1 MSTVVL
7 VTGGNRG
14 IGKGLVAHYLAQ
26 PDTTV
31 IATAR
36 EASSQTANA
45 LDTLQKGHRSRL
57 LIVQLSVDIVSSVAE
72 AASVIEKH
80 HHIHKIDTVISNAGI
95 CDHWGPV
102 LEMKDADVLTHFQ
115 VNTLGPLRLFHA
127 LAPLLKNASAPKFI
141 YISTLLSSISGI
153 DQIDSLTAAYGMSKA
168 AGNYL
173 MRKIDAE
180 NGHLI
185 TLSIDPGLVQT
196 DMGAR
201 AAQFNGLE
209 KAPVTIEDA
218 VRGITNQIAKVNKST
233 TSGQFVD
240 YNGVKVAW

>member
-7 VTGGNRG
+7 ITGGNRG

-36 EASSQTANA
+36 EVSSQNA
-45 LDTLQKGHRSRL
+45 SAFDTLQRSDRSHL
-57 LIVQLSVDIVSSVAE
+57 LIVQLSVDIASSIAE

-80 HHIHKIDTVISNAGI
+80 HHIHQIDIVISNAGI

-102 LEMKDADVLTHFQ
+102 LEMRDADVLTHFQ
-115 VNTLGPLRLFHA
+115 VNTLGPLRLFQA
-127 LAPLLKNASAPKFI
+127 LAPLLNNASSPKFI
-141 YISTLLSSISGI
+141 YISTALASISGI
-153 DQIDSLTAAYGMSKA
+153 NQFNSLTAAYGMSKA

-173 MRKIDAE
+173 MRKINAE

-209 KAPVTIEDA
+209 KAPLTIDDT
-218 VRGITNQIAKVNKST
+218 VRGITNQIAAATKST

-240 YNGVKVAW
+240 YNGVGVAW

>member
-7 VTGGNRG
+7 ITGGNRG

-26 PDTTV
+26 PATTV

-36 EASSQTANA
+36 EVSSQNA
-45 LDTLQKGHRSRL
+45 SAFDTLQRGDRSRL
-57 LIVQLSVDIVSSVAE
+57 LIVQLSVDIASSIAE

-80 HHIHKIDTVISNAGI
+80 HHIHHIDTVISNAGI

-102 LEMKDADVLTHFQ
+102 LEMRDADVLTHFQ
-115 VNTLGPLRLFHA
+115 VNTLGPLRLFQA
-127 LAPLLKNASAPKFI
+127 LAQLLKNASAPKFI
-141 YISTLLSSISGI
+141 YISTALASISGI
-153 DQIDSLTAAYGMSKA
+153 NQMNSWTAAYGMSKA

-173 MRKIDAE
+173 MRKINAE
-180 NGHLI
+180 NGDLI

-209 KAPVTIEDA
+209 KAPLAIEDT
-218 VRGITNQIAKVNKST
+218 VRGITNQIAAATKST

-240 YNGVKVAW
+240 YNGVEVAW